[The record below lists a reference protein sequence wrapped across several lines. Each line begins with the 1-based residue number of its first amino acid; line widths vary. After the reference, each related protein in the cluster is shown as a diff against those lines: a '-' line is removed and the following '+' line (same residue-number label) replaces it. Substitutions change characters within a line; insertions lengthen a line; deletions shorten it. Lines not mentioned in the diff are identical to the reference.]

1 MIIVSR
7 PKIEKLGL
15 LASYPF
21 TTDGSVSNSFLAS
34 RDLDCKLLGA
44 FSNDGEVSIGYD
56 TVLLILGS
64 SGTIVFNYETNTSTG
79 LSVSPSTTAL
89 EIQGEIETITGVS
102 GGQFIVDTVAHP
114 DYPVVFYIRGNI
126 AHDMSIDMSDTS
138 GSSIV
143 SPYMQIVDPG
153 FPITNE
159 FTIGAYVKFGL
170 NTNPINDF
178 ILFGQPNGAWPS
190 LVSCVKINRTN
201 GYVNFFVGDGTDTIQ
216 GITDVLHDNSYHH
229 IVVTYSSDGE
239 TCTLYLYVDG
249 FPDAT
254 TTVGSKDLSNPNSF
268 YIGGLPVGGV
278 LPIDSNYSANDMV
291 IRNLKIYNKA
301 LSEDDILLGKGWA
314 VEPIISAFP
323 SNDNASLSTDYLIF
337 TGAAF
342 SCANSNVLIDYS
354 VLLDD
359 VEIFSGS
366 GLTLDQMTTAA
377 GGEWELGNLS
387 VAVHTVRL
395 RIKRAGESYW
405 FSDRYFNI
413 DIQS

>member
-1 MIIVSR
+1 M
-7 PKIEKLGL
+7 
-15 LASYPF
+15 
-21 TTDGSVSNSFLAS
+21 
-34 RDLDCKLLGA
+34 
-44 FSNDGEVSIGYD
+44 
-56 TVLLILGS
+56 
-64 SGTIVFNYETNTSTG
+64 
-79 LSVSPSTTAL
+79 
-89 EIQGEIETITGVS
+89 
-102 GGQFIVDTVAHP
+102 
-114 DYPVVFYIRGNI
+114 
-126 AHDMSIDMSDTS
+126 
-138 GSSIV
+138 
-143 SPYMQIVDPG
+143 
-153 FPITNE
+153 
-159 FTIGAYVKFGL
+159 
-170 NTNPINDF
+170 
-178 ILFGQPNGAWPS
+178 
-190 LVSCVKINRTN
+190 
-201 GYVNFFVGDGTDTIQ
+201 
-216 GITDVLHDNSYHH
+216 
-229 IVVTYSSDGE
+229 
-239 TCTLYLYVDG
+239 
-249 FPDAT
+249 
-254 TTVGSKDLSNPNSF
+254 GSKDLSNPNSF

-405 FSDRYFNI
+405 FSDRYFTI